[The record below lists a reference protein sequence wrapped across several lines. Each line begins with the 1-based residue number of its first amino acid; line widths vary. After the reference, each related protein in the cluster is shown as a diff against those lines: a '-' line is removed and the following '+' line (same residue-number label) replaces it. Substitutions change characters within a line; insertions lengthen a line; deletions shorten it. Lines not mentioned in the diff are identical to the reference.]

1 MVEGEVR
8 LGRGLL
14 ERAQHTWARRTRV
27 PSMAVARAH
36 IETAAL
42 YTTFLKDTLQRCIYC
57 SGVHTVAVYCGVLRC
72 TAVYC
77 GVLRCTA

>member
-42 YTTFLKDTLQRCIYC
+42 YTTFLKDTLQVDGAASRLWCAARWCI
-57 SGVHTVAVYCGVLRC
+57 L
-72 TAVYC
+72 
-77 GVLRCTA
+77 